1 MNFNVFGIRS
11 KPFFNFRIAKLMQ
24 LHAGAAAATAEAG
37 VPTSHATYTRTS
49 HPTSESSSSSNSTS
63 ATPVHSSSLENTLN
77 MRTGQFS
84 GRLVTDSSSALQAV
98 DNVRHKD
105 YPEEQLLLP
114 RGLPG
119 RHQDTNNKDSSRTLL
134 NNTNDLEMDGDGP
147 VRPTGARASMLPGV
161 SRVLFDNA
169 VKENAKLK
177 KMLHEVLQKDGS
189 SMKVFLVS

>member
-1 MNFNVFGIRS
+1 
-11 KPFFNFRIAKLMQ
+11 MQ

-37 VPTSHATYTRTS
+37 VPSSHATYTRTS
-49 HPTSESSSSSNSTS
+49 HPTSESSSSSNSTN
-63 ATPVHSSSLENTLN
+63 ATPVHSSSQENTLN

-84 GRLVTDSSSALQAV
+84 GRLVTDSSAALQSV
-98 DNVRHKD
+98 DNIRHKN
-105 YPEEQLLLP
+105 YPEEQLLP

-119 RHQDTNNKDSSRTLL
+119 RHQDTNNKDLSRTTL
-134 NNTNDLEMDGDGP
+134 NNTNDLETDGDGP
-147 VRPTGARASMLPGV
+147 LRPTGARASMLPGV

-177 KMLHEVLQKDGS
+177 KMLDEVLQKDGS

>member
-1 MNFNVFGIRS
+1 
-11 KPFFNFRIAKLMQ
+11 MQ
-24 LHAGAAAATAEAG
+24 LHAGAAAAATAEAG
-37 VPTSHATYTRTS
+37 VPLSHATYTRSS
-49 HPTSESSSSSNSTS
+49 HPTSESSSSINSTS
-63 ATPVHSSSLENTLN
+63 LTPVNSSSLENTLN

-84 GRLVTDSSSALQAV
+84 GRLVTDSGAALQAV

-105 YPEEQLLLP
+105 YPEEQLLP

-119 RHQDTNNKDSSRTLL
+119 RYQDTNNTNRKDLSRTTL
-134 NNTNDLEMDGDGP
+134 NNTNDLETDGDGP
-147 VRPTGARASMLPGV
+147 VRPTGARAGMLPGV